1 MNDMTEMTDK
11 FKKLIAMLLAEDIQF
26 TVHYSVGGTW
36 FVRDSAVSYENHRW
50 EVDDKINLV
59 FWTRQNG
66 FSRSVSYHDLDD
78 CIYAVKKTLGVN

>member
-1 MNDMTEMTDK
+1 MNDKTKMTDT

-36 FVRDSAVSYENHRW
+36 FVRDGAVSYENHRW

-66 FSRSVSYHDLDD
+66 FSRSISYQDLND

>member
-1 MNDMTEMTDK
+1 MNDKTEMTDK
-11 FKKLIAMLLAEDIQF
+11 FKKLIAMLLAENIQF

-36 FVRDSAVSYENHRW
+36 FVRDSAVPYENHRW
-50 EVDDKINLV
+50 EVDDKIDLV

-66 FSRSVSYHDLDD
+66 FSRSISYQELDD